1 MEPYIEISDVAQE
14 MGVSSR
20 TIRYYGELG
29 LLPEAHRSVGGRRM
43 YGPESIERLRFI
55 SRLKSLGLTLE
66 EIRDLHQAF
75 EEGQTPAMLE
85 RLDAQLLRHL
95 RQVEF
100 KLGELTQLDADLR
113 TYLDRIRE
121 KRT

>member
-1 MEPYIEISDVAQE
+1 
-14 MGVSSR
+14 
-20 TIRYYGELG
+20 
-29 LLPEAHRSVGGRRM
+29 M

-66 EIRDLHQAF
+66 EIRDLRQAF
-75 EEGQTPAMLE
+75 DEGQTPAMLE

-113 TYLDRIRE
+113 TYLNRIRE

>member
-1 MEPYIEISDVAQE
+1 
-14 MGVSSR
+14 
-20 TIRYYGELG
+20 
-29 LLPEAHRSVGGRRM
+29 M
-43 YGPESIERLRFI
+43 YGPKSVERLRFI

-85 RLDAQLLRHL
+85 HLDAQLLRHL

-100 KLGELTQLDADLR
+100 KLGELTQLDSDLR
-113 TYLDRIRE
+113 HYLDRIRA
-121 KRT
+121 KQI